1 MLVRSE
7 MVNRDLNW
15 RNIVG
20 ISGTVIFFIFIF
32 NILLIYS
39 YFYLEIYPELGL
51 MCLMLEGTE
60 PLCYVC
66 LSVCLPVTPAVSGV
80 RGADERQILNSV
92 PTVVLCTSSINCH
105 CKVWSYS
112 KLSP

>member
-1 MLVRSE
+1 

-20 ISGTVIFFIFIF
+20 ISVTVIFFIFIF
-32 NILLIYS
+32 NILLSYS

-60 PLCYVC
+60 HNTIIFSEFLKSLEYYDGEKQKKQMDK
-66 LSVCLPVTPAVSGV
+66 LQIINLFLLLKYK
-80 RGADERQILNSV
+80 QIL
-92 PTVVLCTSSINCH
+92 LYDII
-105 CKVWSYS
+105 
-112 KLSP
+112 